1 MVLCALTKKGVK
13 SLAQKKRKSQSLL
26 NGALVLSISTLV
38 VKLIG
43 VIYKI
48 PISNMMGAVG
58 RGYFDSAYNLYIPIY
73 TISMAG
79 LPVAMSKMVSQQVAL
94 GRFRDAKMIFKVAA
108 RLFTFT
114 GIVGTVLLL
123 ALAYPYAMIAKTNEV
138 IPAILAITPSIFFC
152 CMMSIYRG
160 YYNGLRNMNPTA
172 ISQIVEAVG
181 KMLFGIVAA
190 KMVIT
195 YGYGQFEAGEK
206 VFGKVVANEAETL
219 SAIYPYAA
227 AAAAIGV
234 TMGTILGMFYMMIMH
249 KVKGDGI
256 TRTELINSPRPLEGK
271 AIAKTLI
278 AIAIPVVTSSVIF
291 SLTNLIDA
299 LTIQNRLDSVILN
312 NLDTIKTMYAAPFA
326 QAHVLDADIKDFLY
340 GAYTL
345 SLDFKNL
352 IPSITMT
359 LGVSAI
365 PALSAAYAVRDKR
378 VLKTSIESV
387 LRVTMIMALPSG
399 IGMGVLAEPI
409 LNLFY
414 ETGKSA
420 PAVSIAAPIM
430 AIYGYTIFLMAI
442 SQPMTNML
450 QAIGKAMVPVK
461 SLTLGALVKVIANY
475 IFIGF
480 PSLNVNGAVI
490 GTVLCYAIVV
500 LYNYI
505 AIIRTVKIKINLN
518 SVFLKPLFCSVL
530 CGVAAYCAYGI
541 SYYFLPQRL
550 VGGHSFSNIAAT
562 LIAVVIAIVI
572 YAVSMLL
579 VGGIAK
585 DDIIMLPKGEKIAKK
600 LAKYGFIE

>member
-399 IGMGVLAEPI
+399 IGMGVLAGPI

-541 SYYFLPQRL
+541 SYYFLPQRP
-550 VGGHSFSNIAAT
+550 VSGHSFANIAAT